1 MRRVFISF
9 CLLIA
14 LAAGGVALGQTL
26 DEVRAGAKAELDQA
40 LQELAK
46 LQAAIGA
53 EKIPLARKLG
63 DLEESLAGGRREL
76 DRRQRSQENQL
87 VELNVLKAEVRRL
100 REEQGFVSS
109 LMGEYARLFETRIH
123 ISEVP
128 THREAIERVKAAAV
142 NADLA
147 PSEKLG
153 RQSAILT
160 ASLARIENVMGG
172 ATYEG
177 QALSGGGRMVK
188 GSFALLGPIAYFAGA
203 GSGAVGLADIQL
215 GSSEASVI
223 PIDPSLE
230 PAIRNLI
237 ANGKGDAPVD
247 ASLGNALR
255 IAATKD
261 SLVQHYLKG
270 GVVMHPMLLLAV
282 AATLVAI
289 FKWLQIS
296 RFRPSTPRDLQVII
310 THLNEGSVEKAKTHA
325 SGIAGPAGDL
335 LKVAV
340 ENSDKDQEYLEEVLY
355 ENMLNVKPKL
365 ERLLPFIALTSASAP
380 LLGLLGTVTGMISTF
395 NMISVFGTGD
405 PRTLSGGISEAL
417 ITTEFGLVIAIPAL
431 FLHAILSRKIKA
443 LLGNLEQSA
452 VAFINGAPAGV
463 KAA

>member
-1 MRRVFISF
+1 MWRIVILFS
-9 CLLIA
+9 LLFA
-14 LAAGGVALGQTL
+14 LPAAGVVRGQTL

-40 LQELAK
+40 LLELSRLQE
-46 LQAAIGA
+46 AIGE
-53 EKIPLARKLG
+53 EKVPLARQLSQ
-63 DLEESLAGGRREL
+63 LEDSLATGRREL

-87 VELNVLKAEVRRL
+87 VELNVLKAEVKRL

-109 LMGEYARLFETRIH
+109 LLGEYVRLFETRIH
-123 ISEVP
+123 ITEVP
-128 THREAIERVKAAAV
+128 THREAIERVKAAGV
-142 NADLA
+142 NADLD
-147 PSEKLG
+147 PSEKFE
-153 RQSAILT
+153 RQAAMLT
-160 ASLARIENVMGG
+160 TSIARIESVMGG
-172 ATYEG
+172 AIYEG
-177 QALSGGGRMVK
+177 QALGGGGRMVK
-188 GSFALLGPIAYFAGA
+188 GKFALLGPIAFFADA
-203 GSGAVGLADIQL
+203 GSEVAGLADIQL

-223 PIDPSLE
+223 SIDPSLE
-230 PAIRNLI
+230 PAIRNLV
-237 ANGKGDAPVD
+237 ANGKGEAPVD
-247 ASLGNALR
+247 SSLGNALR

-261 SLVQHYLKG
+261 SPLQHYLKG

-282 AATLVAI
+282 AATIVAV

-310 THLNEGSVEKAKTHA
+310 THLNEGSLEKAKAHA

-340 ENSDKDQEYLEEVLY
+340 ENSGKDPEYLEEVLY

-443 LLGNLEQSA
+443 LLGNLEQST
-452 VAFINGAPAGV
+452 VAFINGVPGQV
-463 KAA
+463 KAS